1 MLNVIRKGN
10 DGYKNELN
18 EIGLMEHISP
28 CVGDISFSLGSAR
41 ATDHV
46 TCEEDSELN
55 TSIDTLY
62 LPYSFNLLDVQP
74 LKSSSGK
81 CQVFHMDLKG
91 EKL

>member
-1 MLNVIRKGN
+1 MLNVNRKGN
-10 DGYKNELN
+10 NGYRNELN
-18 EIGLMEHISP
+18 EIGLMQRISP
-28 CVGDISFSLGSAR
+28 CVGDPFSSLGSVR

-55 TSIDTLY
+55 TSIDRLH

-81 CQVFHMDLKG
+81 CQVFHMNLKG

>member
-1 MLNVIRKGN
+1 MKRGV
-10 DGYKNELN
+10 EC
-18 EIGLMEHISP
+18 ISS
-28 CVGDISFSLGSAR
+28 CVGDLSSSLGSAC

-46 TCEEDSELN
+46 TCEEDNEFN
-55 TSIDTLY
+55 TSIDTLH

>member
-1 MLNVIRKGN
+1 MLTEKRTRDTEMNQMKKGV
-10 DGYKNELN
+10 EC
-18 EIGLMEHISP
+18 ISS
-28 CVGDISFSLGSAR
+28 CVGDLSSSLGSAR
-41 ATDHV
+41 ATNHV

-55 TSIDTLY
+55 TSIDMLH

-81 CQVFHMDLKG
+81 CQVFHMNLKG

>member
-1 MLNVIRKGN
+1 MLNVKREENKGY
-10 DGYKNELN
+10 GEELN

-28 CVGDISFSLGSAR
+28 CVGDLSSSLGSTR
-41 ATDHV
+41 ANDHV

-55 TSIDTLY
+55 TSIDTLH

-81 CQVFHMDLKG
+81 CQVFHMNLKG

>member
-1 MLNVIRKGN
+1 MYITLLNVISKGY
-10 DGYKNELN
+10 DSYGNELN
-18 EIGLMEHISP
+18 GIGLMEHINP
-28 CVGDISFSLGSAR
+28 CVGDLSFSLGSAR

-55 TSIDTLY
+55 TSIDTLH

-81 CQVFHMDLKG
+81 CQVFI
-91 EKL
+91 